1 MTDATS
7 NTHTQDVVF
16 TKEEIARA
24 IHQIAYRK
32 AYNASPKQK
41 QVRKE
46 RQERVRRVMEYV
58 KQHPGVTL

>member
-1 MTDATS
+1 MTESAS

-32 AYNASPKQK
+32 AYNNSPRQK

-46 RQERVRRVMEYV
+46 RQERVKSAMRWVRE
-58 KQHPGVTL
+58 HPEVVL